1 MALNIYEINQAIL
14 DLVDPETGEILDG
27 EAFDQLQ
34 MEREAK
40 LENVA
45 CWIKNLVAEGAAI
58 RAEEVNLAERRKAVE
73 RKVERLKKYLGDALN
88 GEKFQTAKCAVTFR
102 KTTKV
107 EVTDARSAAEWCDDN
122 GLGDLVVY
130 SAPTV
135 SKTDL
140 AKLLK
145 TGVEI
150 PGAELVEGLS
160 LGVK

>member
-45 CWIKNLVAEGAAI
+45 CWIKNLVAEGAAL
-58 RAEEVNLAERRKAVE
+58 RAEEVNLAERRKLVE
-73 RKVERLKKYLGDALN
+73 RKVERLKKYLGDALG
-88 GEKFQTAKCAVTFR
+88 GEKFQTAKCAVSFR
-102 KTTKV
+102 KTSKV
-107 EVTDARSAAEWCDDN
+107 EVTDARSVAAWCEDN
-122 GLGDLVVY
+122 GYGDLVAY
-130 SAPTV
+130 AAPSV

-140 AKLLK
+140 SKLLK
-145 TGVEI
+145 SGMEI
-150 PGAELVEGLS
+150 PGAEIVEGIS
-160 LGVK
+160 MGVK

>member
-14 DLVDPETGEILDG
+14 DLVDPETGEILDY

-40 LENVA
+40 LEGMA
-45 CWIKNLVAEGAAI
+45 CWIKNLVAEGAAL
-58 RAEEVNLAERRKAVE
+58 RAEEVNLVERRRAVE
-73 RKVERLKKYLGDALN
+73 RKAERLKKYLGEALG

-102 KTTKV
+102 KTSRV
-107 EVTDARSAAEWCDDN
+107 EITDARSVAEWCDDN

-130 SAPTV
+130 SAPSV
-135 SKTDL
+135 SKPEL

-145 TGVEI
+145 FGEEI
-150 PGAELVEGLS
+150 PGAALVEGIS
-160 LGVK
+160 MGVK

>member
-14 DLVDPETGEILDG
+14 SLVDPETGEIMDG

-45 CWIKNLVAEGAAI
+45 CWIKNLVAEGAAL
-58 RAEEVNLAERRKAVE
+58 RAEEINLAERRKMVE
-73 RKVERLKKYLGDALN
+73 RKVERLKKYLSDALD

-102 KTTKV
+102 KTSKV
-107 EVTDARSAAEWCDDN
+107 EVTDACSVAAWCDDN
-122 GLGDLVVY
+122 GMGDLVVY
-130 SAPTV
+130 AAPTV
-135 SKTDL
+135 SKTEL

-145 TGVEI
+145 GGVEI
-150 PGAELVEGLS
+150 PGAEIVEGLS